1 MGCDLGP
8 VERQL
13 AIAKLIHHDL
23 AGLERGEVGGETVL
37 RVVCGLNL
45 TPIDHPLNIVGG
57 L

>member
-1 MGCDLGP
+1 MGRDLGP

-37 RVVCGLNL
+37 GVVCGLNL
-45 TPIDHPLNIVGG
+45 TPIDRPLKVIRGA
-57 L
+57 

>member
-23 AGLERGEVGGETVL
+23 AGLERGEVGRQAVL
-37 RVVCGLNL
+37 RVVAGLNL
-45 TPIDHPLNIVGG
+45 TPIDRPLKVIRGA
-57 L
+57 